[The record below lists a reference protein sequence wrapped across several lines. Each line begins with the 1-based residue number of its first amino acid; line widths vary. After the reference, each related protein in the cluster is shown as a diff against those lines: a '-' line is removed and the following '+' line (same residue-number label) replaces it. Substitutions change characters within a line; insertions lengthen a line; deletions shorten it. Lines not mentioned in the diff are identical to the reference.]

1 MGINHNKIPAFHKKW
16 VGGIMCLYL
25 SLNER
30 AVYNIEADKAAVQ
43 AAVDTNYSN
52 ALLEGTVNRV
62 KTIKRTMFNK
72 AG

>member
-1 MGINHNKIPAFHKKW
+1 MLILEKSKISPVRF
-16 VGGIMCLYL
+16 
-25 SLNER
+25 
-30 AVYNIEADKAAVQ
+30 VYNIEADKAAVQ
-43 AAVDTNYSN
+43 AAVDTNYNN

>member
-1 MGINHNKIPAFHKKW
+1 MKLDCKCIVNFGEIKISPVRF
-16 VGGIMCLYL
+16 
-25 SLNER
+25 
-30 AVYNIEADKAAVQ
+30 VYNIEADKAAVQ

>member
-1 MGINHNKIPAFHKKW
+1 MKLDCKCIVNFGEIKDQSGQI
-16 VGGIMCLYL
+16 
-25 SLNER
+25 
-30 AVYNIEADKAAVQ
+30 VYNIEADKAAVQ